1 MTNDSVGY
9 SQFLVMHRVLLSPGT
24 DTVIP
29 GDSLERPQGLVWV
42 PHVCCL
48 CSLIVKVVPRE
59 LIKCRRI
66 YYIVYA
72 NLIRV
77 R

>member
-29 GDSLERPQGLVWV
+29 GDSLERPQEFVWGTTCV
-42 PHVCCL
+42 LPLQSDSKGSSAGVD
-48 CSLIVKVVPRE
+48 
-59 LIKCRRI
+59 
-66 YYIVYA
+66 
-72 NLIRV
+72 
-77 R
+77 